1 MRDPFGIRRS
11 HRSHVNVGRRVGHS
25 GKTLR
30 VARQQSRISRGDYA
44 HLRSDRVRR
53 PDRWPRRSC
62 IEAAAA
68 DVSIIIKA
76 LNEEEHIAAA
86 IQSAP
91 AALREID
98 GEVILADG
106 GSSDRTID
114 IARRYPI
121 GIVQLNRAEDRSCGS
136 GAQLGFQYSRGRYL
150 LLMDGDMRLHPGFL
164 PVAIETLARSPG
176 LAGVGGVVCEPVEMT
191 EEYQQRRKRHN
202 PDRRAGRVTRLDGCG
217 LYRRAAIELIGYLT
231 DRNLHAAE
239 ELDLGARL
247 HSASWTLIKLDRTM
261 VYHEPHKAGAYRLL
275 LRHVFSRRACAVGEL
290 IRAATSKPHFWF
302 ILRHNRQWL
311 VCLLVTGW
319 WIALLAT
326 VPFLPGSLPCS
337 SPARSCCF
345 HSPACRCAGVRF
357 VSASI
362 PSQGG
367 TQLRFAFGQAGGGR
381 VLLPPIG
388 LKVPYCSS
396 LSSMRIARCNS
407 RGRNPSADRAK
418 NCAAQ
423 SGRKHDGCPL
433 RYT

>member
-1 MRDPFGIRRS
+1 MLRANNPGFREGIT
-11 HRSHVNVGRRVGHS
+11 HTCGPIACVGPTAGPGAPAS
-25 GKTLR
+25 KL
-30 VARQQSRISRGDYA
+30 QQ
-44 HLRSDRVRR
+44 LT
-53 PDRWPRRSC
+53 
-62 IEAAAA
+62 
-68 DVSIIIKA
+68 VSIIIKA

-86 IQSAP
+86 IQSAL

-98 GEVILADG
+98 GEIILADG

-121 GIVQLNRAEDRSCGS
+121 GIVQLNRPEDRSCGS

-176 LAGVGGVVCEPVEMT
+176 LAGVGGVACEPVEMT

-217 LYRRAAIELIGYLT
+217 LYRRAAIESIGYLT

-326 VPFLPGSLPCS
+326 VPFLPGSLS
-337 SPARSCCF
+337 MLV
-345 HSPACRCAGVRF
+345 AG
-357 VSASI
+357 AI
-362 PSQGG
+362 
-367 TQLRFAFGQAGGGR
+367 L
-381 VLLPPIG
+381 LLPFAGMSLRWRSFRLG
-388 LKVPYCSS
+388 LYSVTGWNAVALCFWPGWWRPRIPPANWIESTVLQFPQLDEDRPVQQPRPESICRSS
-396 LSSMRIARCNS
+396 KELCGSER
-407 RGRNPSADRAK
+407 PE
-418 NCAAQ
+418 
-423 SGRKHDGCPL
+423 
-433 RYT
+433 T